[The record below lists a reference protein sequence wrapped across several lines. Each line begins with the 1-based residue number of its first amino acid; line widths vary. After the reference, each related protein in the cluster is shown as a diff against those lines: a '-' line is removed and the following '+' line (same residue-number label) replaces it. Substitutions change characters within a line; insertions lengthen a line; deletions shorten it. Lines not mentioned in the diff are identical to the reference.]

1 MPILVPPSGPSPARL
16 MIVGEAPGVEEELRL
31 QPFVGASGQELDRM
45 LRDAG
50 LMRSEAFVTN
60 VSKVRP
66 PANDIQKFMARSKAE
81 VTSRHVRLRDKWVT
95 PEIWDGVKL
104 LEAEIKSVKPNI
116 ILALGNTA
124 MWALTGKWGIK
135 KWRGSHL
142 LCDFDLS
149 TKIIPAYHPAAV
161 LRQWDTRQHTVLD
174 MRRAGRFLNGE
185 PYPKPLWN
193 FRIRPTMQTV
203 IDCFNEI
210 QKCLDHGA
218 TRLSFDIETRGGH
231 ISCAGISWTLL
242 DAICIPFS
250 LANRFEGFW
259 SLDEETWIIWQLWKI
274 LTHPNAQVVG
284 QNIIYDC
291 QYTWRHWHFVPRVV
305 QDCMISQHSLF
316 SDLPKSLAFQASMYC
331 DSYIYW
337 KDEGK
342 DWEPGMGEESLW
354 YYNCEDCVYTDEV
367 GRVELE
373 TAEKMKLVEVHK
385 AQQDLLW
392 PVLRTM
398 IQGVRIDQT
407 VRDKLII
414 EVQDEIAK
422 RKQFIKDVLGHPLNP
437 NSPKQM
443 KALFYEDLRQPV
455 IFTRATKDKP
465 ATPTLGDEA
474 LVKIALREPLL
485 KPIITAISDL
495 RTLGIFLSNFLL
507 APLGEDG
514 RLRCSYNIGGSASG
528 KTAPKTY
535 RLSSSEDAFGGGAN
549 LQTIPSKTSKS
560 LNKAK
565 ARGTIAL
572 LGDPYAYPNLRT
584 MFIPDPGKT
593 FFDGDLDRAD
603 LQVVCWEADDE
614 MLKAALHQGVDMHL
628 MNAYVLND
636 KTIPPLEEL
645 IETHDK
651 YADHRRSLKSLREF
665 AKIFCHGTNY
675 LGQPRTMAAHTGWT
689 VHQIDRAQTIW
700 FGAHPGIKKW
710 HERVINQVTKYRFVE
725 NRFGYRWYIFDRV
738 DSIMPEAVAWIPQ
751 STVSVVINR
760 IWKALDP
767 YGFDGLYRERNI
779 EVSLQVHDSLA
790 GQFPSPKKVECVAEI
805 LRCGKVTI
813 PYEDPLVIPFSVKTS
828 EVSWGDCA

>member
-16 MIVGEAPGVEEELRL
+16 MIVGEAPGIEEELKL

-50 LMRSEAFVTN
+50 IIRSEAFVTN
-60 VSKVRP
+60 VSKIRP
-66 PANDIQKFMARSKAE
+66 PSNDINNFIAKSKVQ
-81 VTSRHVRLRDKWVT
+81 VTARHVRLRDKWVT

-104 LEAEIKSVKPNI
+104 LEAEIKAVKPNV

-135 KWRGSHL
+135 KWRGSML
-142 LCDFDLS
+142 VSDLDLS
-149 TKIIPAYHPAAV
+149 TKVIPSYHPAAV
-161 LRQWDTRQHTVLD
+161 LRQWDTRPHAVID
-174 MRRAGRFLNGE
+174 FRRAGRFLDGQ
-185 PYPKPLWN
+185 PYPKPKWN
-193 FRIRPTMQTV
+193 FRLRPNIQTV
-203 IDCFNEI
+203 VECFNEI
-210 QKCLDHGA
+210 RRHLEAGP

-231 ISCAGISWTLL
+231 TACTGISWTLV

-250 LANRFEGFW
+250 LANRIESYW
-259 SLDEETWIIWQLWKI
+259 SLDEETYIIYELWKL

-291 QYTWRHWHFVPRVV
+291 QYTWRHNHFVPRVA

-331 DSYIYW
+331 DYYVYW

-342 DWEPGMGEESLW
+342 VWDEAMGEESLW
-354 YYNCEDCVYTDEV
+354 HYNCLDCVYTDEV
-367 GRVELE
+367 GLVELE
-373 TAEKMKLVEVHK
+373 TAKKMKLEEVHQ

-398 IQGVRIDQT
+398 IQGVRIDTQ
-407 VRDKLII
+407 VRDRLII
-414 EVQDEIAK
+414 EVEGEISK

-437 NSPKQM
+437 ASPKQM
-443 KALFYEDLRQPV
+443 KALFYEDLKQPV

-485 KPIITAISDL
+485 KPLITAISDI
-495 RTLGIFLSNFLL
+495 RTLAIFLSNFLL
-507 APLGEDG
+507 APLGDDG

-549 LQTIPSKTSKS
+549 LQTIPSEKSKS

-593 FFDGDLDRAD
+593 FWDADLDRAD

-614 MLKAALHQGVDMHL
+614 MLKQALRQGVDIHL
-628 MNAYVLND
+628 LNAYVLND
-636 KTIPPLEEL
+636 KSIPPMEEL
-645 IETHDK
+645 VETHSK
-651 YADHRRSLKSLREF
+651 YLDHRGPLKSLREF
-665 AKIFCHGTNY
+665 AKTFCHGTNY
-675 LGQPRTMAAHTGWT
+675 LGQSRTMSAHTGWT
-689 VHQIDRAQTIW
+689 VHAIERAQATW

-710 HERVINQVTKYRFVE
+710 HERVIAQVSKYRFVE
-725 NRFGYRWYIFDRV
+725 NRFNYRWHIFDRTE
-738 DSIMPEAVAWIPQ
+738 SIMPEAVAWIPQ
-751 STVSVVINR
+751 STVSVVINK
-760 IWKALDP
+760 IWKNLDP
-767 YGFDGLYRERNI
+767 LGFDGLYKDRDI
-779 EVSLQVHDSLA
+779 EVGLQVHDSLA
-790 GQFPSPKKVECVAEI
+790 GQFPTEKKEACVKEI
-805 LRCGKVTI
+805 LRCGRIII

-828 EVSWGDCA
+828 EISWGECA